1 MESNSKKGHTPKAGA
16 LAAHAFALFVS
27 LACGIAVASAQ
38 AKKPITRDG
47 LVKAVRINGLST
59 AELVQQIEQRG
70 VAFEM
75 TADAEQELRQA
86 GARPEVV
93 EAARSN
99 YRAHAAAPVVSAS
112 AKGKPTVPPGP
123 PLSKNEIVTMLQAGS
138 PPARVEQFVDA
149 RGVNFQSNAAVAQEI
164 KRAGG
169 TNSLVG
175 AITSNYVAAGGARRT
190 QPTTAAS
197 PTSATSR
204 APDYDEL
211 TDQATAAYDARDSAR
226 ATQLLQRAIQLQPQ
240 SPRAYQL
247 LGFAQ
252 LYLQNNFTE
261 AEKNMRKAI
270 DLGGSAA
277 FRVFH
282 DHANGSF
289 RDTCAGTLFVTKAN
303 VTFKADD
310 GQHTFEAA
318 DPDIREIKVNK
329 LVGRLP
335 GALGGS
341 HLPGALGGSR
351 LPGPLGGEGDIG
363 AFHIKVKRASDSKN
377 YNFAPLTKKK
387 AESELIVSLV
397 TGYGGV
403 KS

>member
-1 MESNSKKGHTPKAGA
+1 MKSYRNAVLLKGSSLAPLAA
-16 LAAHAFALFVS
+16 LALVASALLLFPAAS
-27 LACGIAVASAQ
+27 SAQ
-38 AKKPITRDG
+38 AKKPISLDG

-59 AELVQQIEQRG
+59 AELIQQIQLRG

-75 TADAEQELRQA
+75 TADAESQLRDA
-86 GARPEVV
+86 GARPEVI
-93 EAARSN
+93 EAARAN
-99 YRAHAAAPVVSAS
+99 YCPETVTPAANT
-112 AKGKPTVPPGP
+112 GNRNKPAVPPGP
-123 PLSKNEIVTMLQAGS
+123 PLSKSEVVTMLQAGTPS
-138 PPARVEQFVDA
+138 ARVEQFVDA

-175 AITSNYVAAGGARRT
+175 AITAGYVATGTHRT
-190 QPTTAAS
+190 QPPVANNT
-197 PTSATSR
+197 PPVRR

-211 TDQATAAYDARDSAR
+211 TDQATAAYDAKDAAR
-226 ATQLLQRAIQLQPQ
+226 ATQLLQQAIQLEPN

-247 LGFAQ
+247 LGFTQ
-252 LYLQNNFTE
+252 LYLQNNITE
-261 AEKNMRKAI
+261 AEKNMRRAI

-289 RDTCAGTLFVTKAN
+289 RDTCAGTLFITKTN
-303 VTFKADD
+303 VTFKADN
-310 GQHTFEAA
+310 GQHTFEAN

-329 LVGRLP
+329 LVGSTFGVL
-335 GALGGS
+335 LGG
-341 HLPGALGGSR
+341 A
-351 LPGPLGGEGDIG
+351 GDIG
-363 AFHIKVKRASDSKN
+363 AFHIKVKLGGDSKN
-377 YNFAPLTKKK
+377 YNFAPLTKK
-387 AESELIVSLV
+387 AEESRLIANLV